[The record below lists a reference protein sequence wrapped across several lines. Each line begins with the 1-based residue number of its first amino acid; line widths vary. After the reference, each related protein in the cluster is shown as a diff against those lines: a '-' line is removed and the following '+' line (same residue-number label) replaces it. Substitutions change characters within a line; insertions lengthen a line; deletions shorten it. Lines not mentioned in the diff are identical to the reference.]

1 MKARKLMTKSKRSAE
16 VSEII
21 FYPITPTAKGLVCYV
36 SFTFKNQLRIQD
48 CGIYTRPTG
57 GYRILY
63 PIKYLANGKTVSS
76 VYPISKEVGSKI
88 EDFLL
93 LEYVN
98 FLKKNVNENEGGKN
112 A

>member
-1 MKARKLMTKSKRSAE
+1 MTTRKRSVE

-36 SFTFKNQLRIQD
+36 SFTYQNSLRIQD

-76 VYPISKEVGSKI
+76 VYPINKEVGMKI

-93 LEYVN
+93 LEYIN

>member
-1 MKARKLMTKSKRSAE
+1 MTKSKRSVE
-16 VSEII
+16 VSEIT
-21 FYPITPTAKGLVCYV
+21 FYPIMPTAKGLVCYT
-36 SFTFKNQLRIQD
+36 SFTYQNSLRIQD

-76 VYPISKEVGSKI
+76 VYPINKEVGCKI

-93 LEYVN
+93 CEYEKL
-98 FLKKNVNENEGGKN
+98 LKKGIKDEGGENE
-112 A
+112 

>member
-1 MKARKLMTKSKRSAE
+1 MTTRKRSE
-16 VSEII
+16 ISEII
-21 FYPITPTAKGLVCYV
+21 FYPITPTAKGLVCYI
-36 SFTFKNQLRIQD
+36 SFTYKNSLRIQD

-112 A
+112 E

>member
-1 MKARKLMTKSKRSAE
+1 MTKRLKSVE

-21 FYPITPTAKGLVCYV
+21 FYPVTPTAKGLVCYI
-36 SFTFKNQLRIQD
+36 SFTFKKSLRIQD

-63 PIKYLANGKTVSS
+63 PLKYLANGKIISS
-76 VYPISKEVGSKI
+76 VYPISKEVGKKI

-93 LEYVN
+93 SEYEN
-98 FLKKNVNENEGGKN
+98 FLMENIK
-112 A
+112 